1 MNKRRVTL
9 VVVVVLALAAVSLW
23 MWKGGDGKN
32 KLQFETSK
40 VEKGRIIAKVTASGT
55 LSAIVTVQ
63 VGSQVSGR
71 IKDLFAD
78 FNSPVKKGQ
87 LIAKID
93 PALFQAS
100 VDQARA
106 NLVAAQGNLA
116 KAKVQAV
123 DARRQYARQKELAA
137 RKLNAQADLDTA
149 QANADAADAA
159 VAAGEGTVA
168 QARASL
174 QSAEVNLAY
183 TDIISPTNG
192 TVISRSVDVG
202 QTVAASLQ
210 APTIFVIAEDLEK
223 MQVDTNVAEADVGR
237 LKPGM
242 AASFTVDAYP
252 GETFRG
258 KVRQIRNAAQTIQN
272 VVTYDA
278 VIDVANPDL
287 KLKPGMTANVTFVY
301 AEKEEVLKVTNSS
314 LRFRPPPQ
322 LLETIKAEG
331 KGGTSGASGASGPS
345 GTATPAGDAQAAA
358 GGQRERGSGGSGLGG
373 GRPPGLGGMGGGGG
387 GGGGG
392 GRPPGQNT
400 DRRTVWTL
408 VGEKASPKRVK
419 TGITDGTWTEILE
432 GDLTPG
438 EVVITDALGAGSAN
452 LQNLRRG
459 L

>member
-1 MNKRRVTL
+1 MTKRRL
-9 VVVVVLALAAVSLW
+9 YILLAVVVVAAALG
-23 MWKGGDGKN
+23 MWRWQAGDSKP

-40 VEKGRIIAKVTASGT
+40 VEQGKIIAKVTASGT

-71 IKDLFAD
+71 IAALYAD

-93 PALFQAS
+93 PPLFQAS

-106 NLVAAQGNLA
+106 NLAAAQGNLA

-123 DARRQYARQKELAA
+123 DARRQYQRQKELAA
-137 RKLNAQADLDTA
+137 RQLNAQADLDTA
-149 QANADAADAA
+149 QATAEGADAQVTAS
-159 VAAGEGTVA
+159 EGTVA
-168 QARASL
+168 QTRAAL

-183 TDIISPTNG
+183 TNILSPTSG
-192 TVISRSVDVG
+192 TVISRNVDVG

-210 APTIFVIAEDLEK
+210 APTIFVIAEDLAK
-223 MQVDTNVAEADVGR
+223 MQVDTSVSEADVGR
-237 LKPGM
+237 LKAGM
-242 AASFTVDAYP
+242 PASFTVDAYP

-258 KVRQIRNAAQTIQN
+258 QVRQIRNAPQTVQN

-278 VIDVANPDL
+278 VIDVDNPEF

-301 AEKEEVLKVTNSS
+301 AQKDDVLKVPNSA
-314 LRFRPPPQ
+314 LRFRPPPS
-322 LLETIKAEG
+322 LLGDG
-331 KGGTSGASGASGPS
+331 KGAGAG
-345 GTATPAGDAQAAA
+345 AA
-358 GGQRERGSGGSGLGG
+358 GATGGTGGGPRPGGAG
-373 GRPPGLGGMGGGGG
+373 GRPGDAP
-387 GGGGG
+387 
-392 GRPPGQNT
+392 

-408 VGEKASPKRVK
+408 TNDKPEPRKIK
-419 TGITDGTWTEILE
+419 TGITDGSFTEIAE
-432 GDLTPG
+432 GDVKDGDL
-438 EVVITDALGAGSAN
+438 VITDALGAGSPN